1 MIKKPFQI
9 NKSQINENK
18 FYLFYG
24 VNEGQKNDK
33 IYELLSSI
41 DKNNIFKYDE
51 KEILN
56 DERIF
61 FDQILTKSLF
71 NDQKI
76 IIINRA
82 TDKIFKI
89 LNDVI
94 DKEINDIVIINS
106 SALEKKSKLRNL
118 FEKTNKFVCVAFYED
133 TNETLIKL
141 ASNFFKKNQILISSL
156 DINLIVNKCA
166 GDRGILYNEMNKIK
180 YYTLKNKK
188 ITSEQILKLTNLIE
202 NFSIFELVNNC
213 LAKNKKKT
221 LDILTEN
228 NFDNSD
234 CIIIIRSFLLRSKK
248 IYELRKSYE
257 KNKDLELTI
266 DNFKPPIF
274 WKEKEITKKQIF
286 NWSIKDLKTLI
297 YRLSQLEL
305 LAKKNLDNSVYL
317 ITDFIFSETHPKV
330 NN

>member
-9 NKSQINENK
+9 NKIQLNENK

-156 DINLIVNKCA
+156 DMNLIVNKCA

-286 NWSIKDLKTLI
+286 NWSIKDLRKLI
-297 YRLSQLEL
+297 YRLNQLEL
-305 LAKKNLDNSVYL
+305 LVKKNLDNSVYL
-317 ITDFIFSETHPKV
+317 ITDFIFNESASKI

>member
-9 NKSQINENK
+9 NKIQLNENK

-33 IYELLSSI
+33 IYEILSSI

-94 DKEINDIVIINS
+94 DKEVNDIVIINS

-286 NWSIKDLKTLI
+286 NWSIKDLRKLI
-297 YRLSQLEL
+297 YRLNQLEL
-305 LAKKNLDNSVYL
+305 LVKKNLDNSVYL
-317 ITDFIFSETHPKV
+317 ITDFIFNESASKI

>member
-33 IYELLSSI
+33 IYEILSSI

-286 NWSIKDLKTLI
+286 NWSIKDLRTLI

-317 ITDFIFSETHPKV
+317 ITDFIFSESHPKV

>member
-9 NKSQINENK
+9 NKIQLNENK

-286 NWSIKDLKTLI
+286 NWSIKDLRKLI
-297 YRLSQLEL
+297 YRLNQLEL
-305 LAKKNLDNSVYL
+305 LVKKNLDNSVYL
-317 ITDFIFSETHPKV
+317 ITDFIFSESHPKV

>member
-33 IYELLSSI
+33 IYEILSSI

-61 FDQILTKSLF
+61 FNQILTKSLF

-94 DKEINDIVIINS
+94 DKEVNDIVIINS

-317 ITDFIFSETHPKV
+317 ITDFIFSESHPKV

>member
-94 DKEINDIVIINS
+94 DKEVNDIVIINS

-156 DINLIVNKCA
+156 DMNLIVNKCA

-286 NWSIKDLKTLI
+286 NWSIKDLRTLI

>member
-89 LNDVI
+89 LNDVV

-286 NWSIKDLKTLI
+286 NWSIKDLRKLI
-297 YRLSQLEL
+297 YRLNQLEL
-305 LAKKNLDNSVYL
+305 LVKKNLDNSVYL
-317 ITDFIFSETHPKV
+317 ITDFIFNESASKI

>member
-33 IYELLSSI
+33 IYEILSSI

-89 LNDVI
+89 LNDVV

-286 NWSIKDLKTLI
+286 NWSIKDLRTLI

-317 ITDFIFSETHPKV
+317 ITDFIFSESHPKV

>member
-1 MIKKPFQI
+1 VIKKPFQI
-9 NKSQINENK
+9 NKIQLNENK

-89 LNDVI
+89 LNDVV

-156 DINLIVNKCA
+156 DMNLIVNKCA

-286 NWSIKDLKTLI
+286 NWSIKDLRTLI

-317 ITDFIFSETHPKV
+317 ITDFIFSESHPKV

>member
-33 IYELLSSI
+33 IYEILSSI

-61 FDQILTKSLF
+61 FNQILTKSLF

-286 NWSIKDLKTLI
+286 NWSIKDLRKLI
-297 YRLSQLEL
+297 YRLNQLEL
-305 LAKKNLDNSVYL
+305 LVKKNLDNSVYL
-317 ITDFIFSETHPKV
+317 ITDFIFNESASKI

>member
-9 NKSQINENK
+9 NKIQLNENK

-89 LNDVI
+89 LNDVV

-156 DINLIVNKCA
+156 DMNLIVNKCA

-286 NWSIKDLKTLI
+286 NWSIKDLRTLI

-317 ITDFIFSETHPKV
+317 ITDFIFSESHPKV

>member
-33 IYELLSSI
+33 IYEILSSI

-61 FDQILTKSLF
+61 FNQILTKSLF

-89 LNDVI
+89 LNDVV

-317 ITDFIFSETHPKV
+317 ITDFIFSESHPKV

>member
-1 MIKKPFQI
+1 M
-9 NKSQINENK
+9 
-18 FYLFYG
+18 
-24 VNEGQKNDK
+24 
-33 IYELLSSI
+33 
-41 DKNNIFKYDE
+41 
-51 KEILN
+51 
-56 DERIF
+56 
-61 FDQILTKSLF
+61 
-71 NDQKI
+71 
-76 IIINRA
+76 
-82 TDKIFKI
+82 
-89 LNDVI
+89 
-94 DKEINDIVIINS
+94 IINS

-286 NWSIKDLKTLI
+286 NWSIKDLRTLI

>member
-33 IYELLSSI
+33 IYEILSSI

-61 FDQILTKSLF
+61 FNQILTKSLF

-89 LNDVI
+89 LNDVV

-156 DINLIVNKCA
+156 DMNLIVNKCA

-286 NWSIKDLKTLI
+286 NWSIKDLRTLI

>member
-1 MIKKPFQI
+1 MIEFH
-9 NKSQINENK
+9 
-18 FYLFYG
+18 
-24 VNEGQKNDK
+24 
-33 IYELLSSI
+33 
-41 DKNNIFKYDE
+41 IFCH
-51 KEILN
+51 
-56 DERIF
+56 F

>member
-1 MIKKPFQI
+1 M
-9 NKSQINENK
+9 
-18 FYLFYG
+18 
-24 VNEGQKNDK
+24 
-33 IYELLSSI
+33 
-41 DKNNIFKYDE
+41 
-51 KEILN
+51 
-56 DERIF
+56 
-61 FDQILTKSLF
+61 
-71 NDQKI
+71 
-76 IIINRA
+76 
-82 TDKIFKI
+82 
-89 LNDVI
+89 
-94 DKEINDIVIINS
+94 IINS

-156 DINLIVNKCA
+156 DMNLIVNKCA

-286 NWSIKDLKTLI
+286 NWSIKDLRKLI
-297 YRLSQLEL
+297 YRLNQLEL
-305 LAKKNLDNSVYL
+305 LVKKNLDNSVYL
-317 ITDFIFSETHPKV
+317 ITDFIFNESASKI

>member
-33 IYELLSSI
+33 IYEILSSI

-61 FDQILTKSLF
+61 FNQILTKSLF

-89 LNDVI
+89 LNDVV

-286 NWSIKDLKTLI
+286 NWSIKDLRTLI

-317 ITDFIFSETHPKV
+317 ITDFIFSESHPKV

>member
-33 IYELLSSI
+33 IYEILSSI

-61 FDQILTKSLF
+61 FNQILTKSLF

-89 LNDVI
+89 LNDVV

-156 DINLIVNKCA
+156 DMNLIVNKCA

-286 NWSIKDLKTLI
+286 NWSIKDLRTLI

-317 ITDFIFSETHPKV
+317 ITDFIFSESHPKV

>member
-33 IYELLSSI
+33 IYEILSSI

-61 FDQILTKSLF
+61 FNQILTKSLF

-89 LNDVI
+89 LNDVV
-94 DKEINDIVIINS
+94 DKEVNDIVIINS

-286 NWSIKDLKTLI
+286 NWSIKDLRTLI

-317 ITDFIFSETHPKV
+317 ITDFIFSESHPKV

>member
-33 IYELLSSI
+33 IYEILSSI

-61 FDQILTKSLF
+61 FNQILTKSLF

-89 LNDVI
+89 LNDVV

-156 DINLIVNKCA
+156 DMNLIVNKCA

>member
-94 DKEINDIVIINS
+94 DKEVNDIVIINS

-156 DINLIVNKCA
+156 DMNLIVNKCA

-274 WKEKEITKKQIF
+274 WKEKEIVKRQMTMLNYEKT
-286 NWSIKDLKTLI
+286 KDLISKTMEI
-297 YRLSQLEL
+297 EL
-305 LAKKNLDNSVYL
+305 LVKKNPQISLN
-317 ITDFIFSETHPKV
+317 ITTDFVISHTK
-330 NN
+330 

>member
-1 MIKKPFQI
+1 VIKKPFQI

-33 IYELLSSI
+33 IYEILSSI

-61 FDQILTKSLF
+61 FNQILTKSLF

-89 LNDVI
+89 LNDVV

-317 ITDFIFSETHPKV
+317 ITDFIFSESHPKV

>member
-1 MIKKPFQI
+1 VIKKPFQI

-33 IYELLSSI
+33 IYEILSSI

-61 FDQILTKSLF
+61 FNQILTKSLF

-89 LNDVI
+89 LNDVV

-286 NWSIKDLKTLI
+286 NWSIKDLRTLI

-317 ITDFIFSETHPKV
+317 ITDFIFSESHPKV

>member
-9 NKSQINENK
+9 NKIQLNENK

-286 NWSIKDLKTLI
+286 NWSIKDLRTLI

-317 ITDFIFSETHPKV
+317 ITDFIFSESHPKV

>member
-9 NKSQINENK
+9 NKIQLNENK

-61 FDQILTKSLF
+61 FNQILTKSLF

-94 DKEINDIVIINS
+94 DKEVNDIVIINS

-286 NWSIKDLKTLI
+286 NWSIKDLRTLI

>member
-33 IYELLSSI
+33 IYEILSSI

-61 FDQILTKSLF
+61 FNQILTKSLF

-89 LNDVI
+89 LNDVV

-286 NWSIKDLKTLI
+286 NWSIKDLRKLI
-297 YRLSQLEL
+297 YRLNQLEL
-305 LAKKNLDNSVYL
+305 LVKKNLDNSVYL
-317 ITDFIFSETHPKV
+317 ITDFIFNESASKI